1 MIVLVVKLRPTCVHR
16 YGRLNSSSR
25 KTNEPERPNPSDEA
39 VRWLRTS
46 LDAVDVPPLGGT
58 CDDLSASALHR
69 IPSVARSRRPV
80 RDSPPFRRLP
90 SRAQGQR
97 VRRRAKV
104 ELAGTDQRKQRQIDI
119 LRIHEIPDGFQVSA
133 GRSAIWRAKRA
144 CHVYR
149 LPNDSRALSAWH
161 RSNTALDSKGRC
173 LARERKSMKRGSL
186 RHLASPSSQR
196 GFQSP

>member
-1 MIVLVVKLRPTCVHR
+1 MPGSTYLMMVLVVKLRPTCVHR

-25 KTNEPERPNPSDEA
+25 KTNEPELPNPSDEA

-46 LDAVDVPPLGGT
+46 LDAADVPPLGGT

-80 RDSPPFRRLP
+80 RGSPPFRRLP
-90 SRAQGQR
+90 ARAQGQR

-104 ELAGTDQRKQRQIDI
+104 ELAGTDQRKQRQMDI
-119 LRIHEIPDGFQVSA
+119 LRVHEIPDGFRVSV

-144 CHVYR
+144 CR
-149 LPNDSRALSAWH
+149 RRNSCQRAG
-161 RSNTALDSKGRC
+161 SN
-173 LARERKSMKRGSL
+173 RG
-186 RHLASPSSQR
+186 
-196 GFQSP
+196 